1 MNEPL
6 EPVGRKWARKGPT
19 AAHLNVSMRTL
30 NNLMA
35 ARVVP
40 FIRRKRLVLFDL
52 GAVDEAMARY
62 EVKAIGQ
69 K

>member
-1 MNEPL
+1 
-6 EPVGRKWARKGPT
+6 
-19 AAHLNVSMRTL
+19 MRTL

-35 ARVVP
+35 SRVVP

-52 GAVDEAMARY
+52 TAVDEAMARY